1 MSTTIKLYDRD
12 SHLTTCQATVLS
24 CDYDTKRKAYAVQLD
39 QTVFFPEGGG
49 QFADL
54 GTMTAVAA
62 KNSPAVTVRV
72 LDVQITDDVIIH
84 YADSALETGT
94 LVLCQIDW
102 QRRLDFMQQHSAE
115 HIVSGLVF
123 QKYGYHNVGFHLGL
137 TETTLD
143 FDGSLTGEQLAE
155 VEQLANE
162 AIYHNIAFQISFPDT
177 ETLAHLPY
185 RSKKELSGDIR
196 IVTLP
201 GYDICACCAP
211 HVYHT
216 GEIGIVKITS
226 FMAHRGGSRLT
237 ILCGSRALAD
247 YRTKQCSVEQ
257 ISALLSSKQ
266 PLVADAVAKVK
277 HDQLALTARINSLQK
292 MVLDT
297 LLLTLPSPMV
307 QEDVYLFATD
317 LDTKAI
323 RDAVNELCT
332 RYKGYCAIFVG
343 NDETGYRF
351 VIGSSTKDCRK
362 LSLLL
367 KEKLGAKSGGSQ
379 PMIQGNVVASEAAI
393 KRIL

>member
-1 MSTTIKLYDRD
+1 MDTTIKLYDRD
-12 SHLTTCQATVLS
+12 SHLTKCQALVLS
-24 CDYDTKRKAYAVQLD
+24 CDYDPKRKAYAVQLD

-54 GTMTAVAA
+54 GTISVAA
-62 KNSPAVTVRV
+62 STDTPSIKV
-72 LDVQITDDVIIH
+72 LDVQITDNVITH
-84 YADSALETGT
+84 YTDNALEAGT
-94 LVLCQIDW
+94 VVSCQIDW
-102 QRRLDFMQQHSAE
+102 QRRFDFMQQHSAE
-115 HIVSGLVF
+115 HIVSGLVY

-143 FDGSLTGEQLAE
+143 FDGALTGEQLAE
-155 VEQLANE
+155 IEQLANQ
-162 AIYHNIAFQISFPDT
+162 AIYQNIAFQISFPDA
-177 ETLAHLPY
+177 EALAHLPY

-237 ILCGSRALAD
+237 ILCGNRALAD
-247 YRTKQCSVEQ
+247 YCTKQRSVEQ
-257 ISALLSSKQ
+257 ISALLSTRQ
-266 PLVADAVAKVK
+266 PLVADAVAKAK
-277 HDQLALTARINSLQK
+277 SDQLARTLRINNLQK
-292 MVLDT
+292 MLLDA
-297 LLLTLPSPMV
+297 LLLSLPSPTV
-307 QEDVYLFATD
+307 QDDVYLFAKD
-317 LDTKAI
+317 LDMKAI

-343 NDETGYRF
+343 DDEAGYRF
-351 VIGSSTKDCRK
+351 VIGSSTKDCRE

-379 PMIQGNVVASEAAI
+379 PMIQGSVTASEAAI
-393 KRIL
+393 KHIL